1 MKILSSHR
9 ENNTTHLCFYRK
21 CSDRDFFSTLLE
33 RLARYG
39 WPGNVRELRNV
50 VERALILARGGEI
63 TGPLV
68 DELLGTAPGA
78 SGRASIRDS
87 GQFGFRGRP
96 LKETME
102 EVERQVVLEALEQ
115 HGYQI
120 APTARTLGLERSHF
134 YKKCRQLSI
143 DLRTLRQ
150 E

>member
-1 MKILSSHR
+1 MA
-9 ENNTTHLCFYRK
+9 
-21 CSDRDFFSTLLE
+21 

-78 SGRASIRDS
+78 SGRASS
-87 GQFGFRGRP
+87 QFGFRDRP

-102 EVERQVVLEALEQ
+102 EVERQVVLEALE
-115 HGYQI
+115 H
-120 APTARTLGLERSHF
+120 
-134 YKKCRQLSI
+134 
-143 DLRTLRQ
+143 
-150 E
+150 